1 MKRIDESKEKLSIYP
16 FDILNNKKFLPAIFT
31 SNDENLHHSII
42 CRSIDI
48 FNVIENRLY
57 KEYPEYSEND
67 NYFVVNGKI
76 VNKEKTLE
84 ENNIKNSDIIIL
96 NRKKD

>member
-1 MKRIDESKEKLSIYP
+1 MSV
-16 FDILNNKKFLPAIFT
+16 IFT

-84 ENNIKNSDIIIL
+84 ENNIKNSDIIKL
-96 NRKKD
+96 NKKKINNFIK